1 MCEPPTL
8 SLPFFREKGERER
21 ENKKNAPKRSK
32 HGTGQLIDVLKVS
45 KKKTEN
51 MHSLIKQIGQ
61 HE

>member
-45 KKKTEN
+45 KKKNRKHAFFDKTDR
-51 MHSLIKQIGQ
+51 ST
-61 HE
+61 